1 MKTDTQIIDKK
12 IKLIQWVSTLEDNVI
27 IEKLFQFRKA
37 ATKDWWETTS
47 EEERTSVIKGIEDAD
62 KKKLKPHS
70 SARKL
75 YEKWL

>member
-1 MKTDTQIIDKK
+1 MKIDTQILDKK
-12 IKLIQWVSTLEDNVI
+12 IELIQWLSSLEDNVI
-27 IEKLFQFRKA
+27 IDKLLQFRKA
-37 ATKDWWETTS
+37 ETKDWWKTTS
-47 EEERTSVIKGIEDAD
+47 EEERTSVIKRIEDAN